1 MNFTL
6 SNKHAPGDNVLD
18 NNDTTK
24 TGLVHIYTGDGKGK
38 TTAAIGSALRAA
50 GQGLNTVIIQFLKG
64 DSECGE
70 HVFASRFRPF
80 EIVQFTKGNCF
91 TLPKE
96 QLLDD
101 VNETVSYARE
111 VTRSGE
117 YRLVVLDEIFV
128 AIDRGLLNILAV
140 VDLIKEKYEH
150 TELILTGR
158 DAPPE
163 ITDYADYVTEMKLHK
178 HPFLKGVTARK
189 GIEY

>member
-1 MNFTL
+1 M
-6 SNKHAPGDNVLD
+6 D
-18 NNDTTK
+18 NNTAQ

-38 TTAAIGSALRAA
+38 TTAAIGLALRAA

-91 TLPKE
+91 NLPDE
-96 QLLDD
+96 QLLED
-101 VNETVSYARE
+101 VNEAIGYARE

-117 YRLVVLDEIFV
+117 YQIVVLDEIFV
-128 AIDRGLLNILAV
+128 AIDRGLLNTSAV
-140 VDLIKEKYEH
+140 VDLIRGKHEH
-150 TELILTGR
+150 TELVLTGR

-163 ITDYADYVTEMKLHK
+163 IIDHADYLTEMKLHK